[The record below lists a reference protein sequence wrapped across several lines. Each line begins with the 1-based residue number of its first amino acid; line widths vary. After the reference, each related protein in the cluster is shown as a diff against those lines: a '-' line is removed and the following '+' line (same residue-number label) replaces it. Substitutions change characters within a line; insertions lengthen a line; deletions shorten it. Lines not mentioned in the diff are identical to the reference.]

1 MLPPKPLSHS
11 PFLSWIRRHLKRPVA
26 GVVTATLVLWN
37 TQVQGATGFWNV
49 DAAGNWTAAANW
61 AGGVVPN
68 AEGDI
73 ANFNLNLTAN
83 RTVTLDAP
91 ITLGG
96 LIVGD
101 TLGGNS
107 YIFAGANP
115 ATLDAAAGNAFIEKY
130 NTTTDVWQAPLIL
143 NDALNANIFAGTFDV
158 NGPSNAVVQISSSQN
173 IIKNGT
179 GTLRLNLDAS
189 SFTGNFVVNYG
200 TLNIGGANAAS
211 SASLGNGTGGIILNG
226 AGVAGHT
233 IFSLNNNGAGNNGTI
248 TYAGNN
254 DVVVQGAATINVGGS
269 YLVTASTGNTVVLDN
284 LTMNG
289 GILGMTG
296 ANGYAL
302 RFNGTTTLVG
312 QTNVFSP
319 TGTLTLAGDIL
330 DGASSRALIKE
341 GSGRLVIA
349 SATNAYDGV
358 TAVKEGFLLI
368 ATGAVLG
375 TGKVYV
381 NGGVLS
387 LGNAA
392 QTTTATIPGGLEL
405 VSQIGTTTRSVM
417 PVIGNTG
424 YVIDNSSPLA
434 VNVPIYGMVLGIDG
448 SFSSNIDIS
457 QIGGGDSARVSV
469 ANVGGDR
476 TYGGILTP
484 ASDGVIRLNSAG
496 STFVING
503 VNSLGGGNVADLVVG
518 LPYANPLN
526 FVGVAISQG
535 SGGTVSIRNNN
546 ANMTGTVTVNR
557 GVTLNINGATVSSPL
572 GTGVVTVLG
581 TTVSTDN
588 ATAAQF
594 ANTDFRLYGGSTL
607 LLDNRGVTV
616 AGTNR
621 RLLPDTDIRSVSSSL
636 QFAVDGGAASGVQAQ
651 TIDSYT
657 YQGGNFISIG
667 RDGTTAGTRA
677 ELTIANG
684 LVRDGRGTIIL
695 NQLDAQAATLGTA
708 SSTSRILI
716 TPAPTVT
723 NGMIGADIAL
733 LGTPNMQDRSLPMFV
748 TYGANGIEAAAFT
761 HTSFTSTNTAS
772 IVSLDGA
779 AVTAGTPSVQA
790 LRVRST
796 SAGHAL
802 TSGTITIGAAAAAG
816 QGAGLYFAH
825 TSNDAVTHTSNFAFG
840 GQEGLVYVATTG
852 GTSGIVVL
860 SGVLSGTNGI
870 TRFGDGLLR
879 ITGTNTFTGGLNI
892 NSGETRLNAAAAA
905 GALAG
910 PANNI
915 NLWGGAL
922 YLEAG
927 SQRYNNNIVF
937 HNDARLGNVNVGSTG
952 FNDLIVQPRVGSNA
966 PIVLDIRNQAGSNT
980 TVAYGGLTLD
990 GPAQA
995 YISHPLQINGAI
1007 TGAWGLER
1015 FGNERLFLAGDS
1027 SSYTAGMTIHT
1038 GFVYSLNASSMA
1050 KPFGSG
1056 TIKINPGGSIRLAAP
1071 TNIDNGQVVMD
1082 SDSGGISLVGMSY
1095 VGDPAALPVA
1105 PNSTASWKGTLG
1117 LSALAFSTDID
1128 QSTLW
1133 GGGAYLGAPL
1143 GDTGVYTGTL
1153 TSDSGTFR
1161 LGTGQGTLRVARP
1174 LTGAGNSV
1182 VIGLSMTGDVGRA
1195 NQTVNNGG
1203 GAVQFD
1209 VPMTYGGDTTVNS
1222 GATLRLSAANAT
1234 LGLGAITLNGGA
1246 LQADSVVGQLRGI
1259 APMTIGNTINLT
1271 ADSTIQM
1278 QNNAS
1283 DFRITGT
1290 VNLGNGST
1298 GVVRQIFVGV
1308 DQPGTAANNAGTLYL
1323 DGGISNGEGGSGNH
1337 FIKAGAGTLMLTGPQ
1352 TYTGSTTVTGGLLG
1366 INGDADL
1373 ASSSQIILAG
1383 GGLAV
1388 FENSF
1393 TTSRDISFNGGNGWL
1408 DVMAGLTL
1416 TQDASSSFNGANYIM
1431 KRGLGTVILNG
1442 TNAQLGVFLADGVLQ
1457 INSQAALGDPAR
1469 SAAADIQFGG
1479 DQTLGGAN
1487 NGTRYTGGTL
1497 RINDTM
1503 STLRGLTFNNNGN
1516 TTYSGGVDVTGSN
1529 VFTALGVL
1537 VQASENDFAFKTGSG
1552 TLVVNSNTSTSN
1564 FNITNASTNVT
1575 TGSTAGLAAGMRV
1588 TGAGIPAGATIASVT
1603 GLTTFTLSVNATAT
1617 TTGVPLSFIN
1627 DNTMRQV
1634 AVTNGT
1640 LQFANSAPWT
1650 NSTATAADVT
1660 NIEMLGGTIRAV
1672 NTGATIALTNQAST
1686 TNYIYGGGARLRME
1700 SGAGFSVEFAG
1711 DNLNRVNQGTLVLE
1725 TAGGTSLGGAGATN
1739 TGRLLATNFN
1749 GVARASMLGNGI
1761 FSPHLLAADADG
1773 VASFTTNDAVTG
1785 IVPYSGA
1792 TVPAISGL
1800 TPTAIADI
1808 STLQTL
1814 TGVNSVYALRTTADI
1829 SGGSLVIP
1837 SVSSRLGGGILFNG
1851 SNTISSSLT
1860 FNPSSNTAPVSL
1872 TGGATT
1878 ANSLTVT
1885 VASTTGLVVGM
1896 GIVGPNIPAGAYI
1909 TAIVSATQFTL
1920 NVPATAALTGQT
1932 FSAYEGSLNS
1942 GEALL
1947 YVKGGED
1954 ATISGSVMAGSVTK
1968 FGSGTLTMNGGATV
1982 SGDVSVQNGTL
1993 KLGGTGITSRMNSEI
2008 NINAGATLD
2017 LNGTSVAVE
2026 TIGSNNRQVGGINV
2040 GGSITNSNLGTT
2052 ATLAMQSPISSTYTG
2067 TVNGNLKLMKAG
2079 AGVLT
2084 IDGYRASTPD
2094 SGNNTYTGGTD
2105 IYGVGT
2111 TGGITLDNSVF
2122 GLGGANGSIPG
2133 DVNLYSGTLSLL
2145 YSNTTTA
2152 INNTHGQN
2160 FSNQVVKFGAEST
2173 LGLTVNV
2180 RGPGLINV
2188 NQGSVS
2194 VTGQGNVMQ
2203 IGALNMSNA
2212 TLSLS
2217 GGSLYRLRVAGM
2229 TTIQGSQAAFQTN
2242 SDGPSGMLELAG
2254 QITGSGTLTKLGD
2267 GTMRAI
2273 VISNP
2278 TNNYTGGTN
2287 IVGGDVQVTTTT
2299 GTPLGSGPVR
2309 VFSLG
2314 SLHLAGNGSVD
2325 GSKLQVL
2332 SGVNAMG
2339 AVVLDNNFNPTVLT
2353 PANFSSVYNTALQI
2367 GQPYWTQPLDMST
2380 IGDGRAF
2387 LSAGI
2392 ASDPV
2397 RYVAASLGA
2406 GAADAW
2412 NPGVG
2417 VYRVAGGATNFSF
2430 DGVKNVFTG
2439 NSYLQVG
2446 PQRNMVLGAV
2456 QNSGN
2461 AVFIRNSNN
2470 YTGGTQVAEAT
2481 VLISEVGGSPI
2492 GETPLGTG
2500 AVEVYGEYRIQGNL
2514 GSAWKADA
2522 GAATNEIILRPGG
2535 LIRIT
2540 DATNLI
2546 AGDQGRWGDAV
2557 PLDLNGG
2564 QFRYEGAGN
2573 YRSVEAIGDVTV
2585 RKGGTLLMFR
2595 NSAASSVQLTVA
2607 SLTRADRGT
2616 LTLNYNNGFLGI
2628 NVTTPESYERL
2639 VVTGGVPGGVGGSTN
2654 NGTGVTNS
2662 GMVAPWMVDRVTSSF
2677 LGYDATG
2684 AGTGFQPLLGAAP
2697 GAGQIAYSKIV
2708 TGALSVGQLVA
2719 EDIADLTTGAK
2730 TLVDNPSVYAM
2741 RINQNLLPTAA
2752 NNTVTL
2758 SSGGLIMTGGVINP
2772 TGAITAGTVSGM
2784 TLNFGTAGT
2793 GEAFIYVGAAT
2804 STIQAQIVAAQGLTK
2819 FGPNQLNIHSINPGI
2834 GADVVVNEGTL
2845 FARVPVAGGGSGEAV
2860 GTVFNGQNII
2870 LNAGGLALGSN
2881 LANAART
2888 ASELASNVTVSG
2900 SLGSNIFVRGDSS
2913 LSSNGQSQYV
2923 RINDLTIA
2931 NDDNAPVM
2939 NGNGVISLAL
2949 QSAIWVSGTTT
2960 LSPQARLNVSQSGIH
2975 QATLAGLVQG
2985 NGGVLEKYGNGGLTL
3000 LNANNTYTG
3009 GTIIHGTTAATAV
3022 STVASGVRGPGT
3034 PFGSGGITV
3043 NPGGMLRIADNFNIA
3058 SNAVTLKSDGLGLAG
3073 LGIAHNGVLPTI
3085 ITSGT
3090 PTAGQVKVE
3099 STGPFAGVIGLDY
3112 GFYGQGLDMAAIP
3125 GGDWWLGN
3133 SQQAEAYYFNPTLG
3147 AAAGGKYLLGGGGSN
3162 SGVNFGSV
3170 LVNAARTTVFE
3181 NIFTGGTA
3189 GQVRVEVGAQTGDFA
3204 WNSPSF
3210 VNGNSGFIVMG
3221 TRNSGLVGDVR
3232 VNTNTTLSIG
3242 NSFALGNGR
3251 LILNG
3256 GNIRSDFGN
3265 NNFAGGAVTLNNQ
3278 VLLQGDYNAVSGG
3291 DLVLRGGVALSDV
3304 LTAGATRNF
3313 NINVGSLAIR
3323 GVVSGAAGSNL
3334 IKLGA
3339 TNLIL
3344 SGVNTYQ
3351 GYTQVTAGALY
3362 YVGDVLPNQ
3371 AGPLGISDSPIV
3383 MAGGAL
3389 RAGGRLTLGRDVIVN
3404 ASATLD
3410 TSVHDQVVVSGGI
3423 SIANTF
3429 TLTVGSAGIDN
3440 ALFRGG
3446 ALRFTGPISGAGA
3459 LTIGTTTAAPAIG
3472 GTVHMAGNTNGYGI
3486 NTYAGG
3492 TTIQTARVQLS
3503 GATYYTGP
3511 ATNPLI
3517 ISGPLGTGAITL
3529 GAGEGNRGAIFE
3541 AVGGPVTIVNP
3552 FAAISSAANTSLS
3565 FGGHEALTFTRD
3577 LNLNSDATLRNR
3589 TFTVQ
3594 NVFEPVT
3601 FSGNLSAS
3609 GAGGVSL
3616 IKNGPGK
3623 LILTGNNT
3631 FATSATTGIQI
3642 VSGILQVNADAA
3654 LGANTSVRL
3663 SGGYLAASDTFS
3675 TARTLILT
3683 AASGVDVA
3691 SGRTL
3696 TLTAATTGAFGLTKV
3711 GPGTLALNNGLNTVT
3726 TLTIGGVQQLYSGV
3740 GFSGI
3745 TGGVVS
3751 TTATAGTPFATST
3764 VTINGGAL
3772 ALVGGG
3778 TAQAL
3783 SVPTL
3788 NYGSNAAIALFQ
3800 GAATSQLTIA
3810 TAFNRAGAFNGVN
3823 YGTLTVVPSAL
3834 ANLGSTEKILV
3845 TAGAPSNTATGDG
3858 NILSVPSI
3866 FVRLQ
3871 AANSDANFTRFN
3883 ATNGIMVH
3891 DVSTVATLGASASAN
3906 VADISS
3912 ADVAGTGDID
3922 VQAVRTTANITP
3934 ADGTTRVRIARGG
3947 LIINGNSGATIS
3959 APLLFGTGTGA
3970 NLTEAIVYAREGQ
3983 AGVSALTGGI
3993 TARDFTKAGPG
4004 LLEIGGTSNL
4014 LHSNAVR
4021 LPVVSVQDG
4030 TLRFASTGAFFQNQL
4045 RGTAGADL
4053 FGGFVLNVNEA
4064 GVFDLN
4070 QLNVPVAG
4078 LTGNGTVRSS
4088 QIGAAT
4094 LTVKNGFAVDTT
4106 FGGQLTDGAGTVSL
4120 VKTQNGILT
4129 LNGHSSHTGGTDV
4142 QAGRVTNATGSTSV
4156 LGRMEAQTVTALGNG
4171 PITIS
4176 GGWLRLN
4183 GVNLLGSSPAFTEIT
4198 NSIDYLLWGLN
4209 GGYNITVANT
4219 AYTNGIELPA
4229 NTTSM
4234 LTAITLNAG
4243 INNLTIDA
4251 PMLTM
4256 TEGLVQVLGTT
4267 TFSQANTVLRLA
4279 GGRLF
4284 LAGKIDAAGNT
4295 ITKTGA
4301 NDIVLTNSALGAGQ
4315 NQVGLWKIYGGI
4327 VEART
4332 SNGSSNPLGVNPTV
4346 ELNTGSTAN
4355 GLRLFTD
4362 GDGTNLGERVMTY
4375 ADTNVRFGS
4384 LLGVS
4389 SDEFVSSGTSRL
4401 SVDRAF
4407 VANNSWK
4414 TVQINS
4420 LEVGGVLGGPLVYAV
4435 LANGDSLWVNGT
4447 TTFTRDLNLQ
4457 VDGGQGMVL
4466 NGLISGNGTVN
4477 RRANGGSLYFNA
4489 DNTNGYSGGTF
4500 FVGGGRNYFGS
4511 VEGGQV
4517 TLSNTAKLGQGH
4529 VFLGPISFLQINDA
4543 GNLQADQN
4551 IYVGGNLSWFANL
4564 SLAADLTLDQVRL
4577 RALGLGGVQ
4586 NSPTDYFLSATNPS
4600 IGVLALGT
4608 VYNHALN
4615 MRTIGDGMWYLG
4627 SSTNGI
4633 GANGVYNAAT
4643 LAPGLGNT
4651 YRLGAGATANIGTL
4665 FIGTNGNF
4673 NVLTDVNA
4681 ATPSSLVVGSPMTVQ
4696 SMAPGTWGSGGVVLM
4711 GSQNYTGSTLVNT
4724 GSWLDFRGT
4733 MTTSDFK
4740 VYGTL
4745 NVAGEAG
4752 TFIHPATNANIPVTL
4767 RPGSL
4772 LRFDNASAGV
4782 LPSSATEGRWKD
4794 SSPLSM
4800 TNSVLRLQGNPA
4812 VEVTETVGAIT
4823 AGAGGNRVEIVR
4835 GAAGRS
4841 TELRTPSITRA
4852 GSGTVQLI
4860 HTGGTLGSD
4869 ERLILTGA
4877 APAIA
4882 NGMVAPWMLSAAD
4895 QQFLTY
4901 NASNGFLLAG
4911 FDHVF
4916 GTATT
4921 LTTTVNAATSRA
4933 QFTATPTLNGA
4944 DYSIYAL
4951 RLEADVNLTTASA
4964 ATNSTNRLIIG
4975 SGGLLVN
4982 SAATRNIQAGIW
4994 AGTGGNDE
5002 LIILNGGTLNVGL
5015 LASNT
5020 TSGRIRASSI
5030 TKTGAGTLQ
5039 ILSEQSDFSGDI
5051 RIQQGALQLAYT
5063 GISTTNVVSSLAGN
5077 GTALATGG
5085 GNIVFQGNNTSLIL
5099 RIGNDSFTGFTFG
5112 FNNNI
5117 VLGDYL
5123 SVAIM
5128 NNDRNGGSITGKT
5141 MVFNNL
5147 TFGQNEGDVGQVLRI
5162 LGANGFRTQFNGTTT
5177 LNGRSSFAVENN
5189 YNTTAADLLLMGRVT
5204 GSGTLI
5210 KGPSDSRTRNLLMQN
5225 VNSLNDYT
5233 GGTILMGGTLQ
5244 VLARAANV
5252 GANTSTNITAG
5263 GLGSNN
5269 TITLMEGT
5277 LDLRVDGN
5285 NYDAAVADG
5294 DIEFIRYTS
5303 GSGNGQNIVVNGSAA
5318 INADRNAYTGT
5329 YTRTGTTVVADL
5341 PGGHGFSATQSIIV
5355 LTGPTAS
5362 TTATLAITAVSGNTI
5377 TYTDSAS
5384 GTASGY
5390 FTMTSNVSANK
5401 MITFN
5406 NLTIG
5411 SHTLTSSGGNGYGQ
5425 AFAGTTTLLG
5435 SPIFNLGND
5444 FVLGGGFG
5452 AGGAANSIL
5461 TDGGQVILN
5470 KIGTGTLW
5478 IHSTNTTLDSPIY
5491 INSGSLDFGNRSV
5504 ANSSASLGTGPIH
5517 INPGAVLRLRNI
5529 NNINTALGQ
5538 KVSLTGA
5545 PYAASLMRIMQA
5557 SPTMASIAAIL
5568 QARTTTSNEV
5578 VILGFENT
5586 INAED
5591 WDQSAL
5597 GDGRVYFGAVTQD
5610 RTITG
5615 SGTNGALIPGLASL
5629 SNNVVGGGSNNRA
5642 YRLGGGDTTT
5652 RAILMNLNGT
5662 GNLNDVG
5669 GPTDLLVG
5677 SLAFFG
5683 PSGNFGAGQVHMS
5696 DQNTYTGQ
5704 TVVSRGSTLRTGV
5717 TSTTTLA
5724 GPFGAPGDSPIHVYG
5739 TLQAEGNGG
5748 FRSSTG
5754 VGNAY
5759 TNIQLH
5765 PGSSLIFLDNNA
5777 ANPGNGNRW
5786 DDSTAI
5792 YLDGARLMLD
5802 AANSADLAGETVGDI
5817 FFDRGA
5823 RITTVNQGNSE
5834 ILLTANSITRASP
5847 SAGAGTGRGT
5857 LVFLPSNSANLGLP
5871 SITNNAE
5878 QVKFTTA
5885 PTVSAVSAVA
5895 SMLPGYFIDGTA
5907 GRFVTYGTN
5916 GVTPVGDGSMVAFT
5930 AGMTAGTA
5938 VVNMVANVTLPD
5950 FNPVIFGLRMGA
5962 ASLTLNSPTGA
5973 NNDATITFGGSGSDV
5988 GAVINT
5994 TATGVINPNLKFG
6007 VNGTNEALFYLGGAL
6022 TLNGNITAGS
6032 ITKFG
6037 SGQLN
6042 ISSDQSDAARGIG
6055 QGYSGGW
6062 FINEGAVNLT
6072 TFGSAGNADASNIIV
6087 LGGNQISTPTL
6098 FLRANPADSLLN
6110 YTYSSGRIIAVDNG
6124 IIDWDAGADDR
6135 VHTIADL
6142 EIQQSGGINQGPT
6155 NGSNDAMLRIIL
6167 ARNRSILS
6175 AGSLTLTSNAILNVD
6190 PNVGTANFQAY
6201 NNNGAY
6207 LTTGISTGISV
6218 SQLTG
6223 AARLTKWGDGYLYIR
6238 GASPGFSG
6246 TVVIDQGAIHVT
6258 NNNSLGGGDIIVNR
6272 YGVLDIGV
6280 ANFEQTNSSLTYN
6293 EGSIERWSVNGA
6305 RSGTLDLGKATLQ
6318 IGANQP
6324 TTNVVVTLNGG
6335 GVEAWLRSDDTISAQ
6350 STGGVLRVLNPN
6362 ITFTLASDSFV
6373 GARYYLGANGLDM
6386 GKQTHDNRPLTE
6398 YLASGAILEIKGTI
6412 SGPGK
6417 LTKAGYD
6424 TVILSGGNTYEGGTD
6439 VEGGKLMLG
6448 RDDALPTTTRLTTM
6462 ANAVLDLNGQNQTVG
6477 VLTNPGTP
6485 STTANATS
6493 GYITNSSTSNKT
6505 LTVGNMVTSNFAY
6518 SGVIQ
6523 HNVSLTKTGTATFT
6537 LNNVNTYL
6545 GKTTVDGGSLVL
6557 GTNGTMDDSSWIEVT
6572 SGARMDFFMKVGGYT
6587 FDGVVSGGGVDP
6599 AGTTFASAA
6608 NAGRIGGTLIVGDN
6622 TGLVSGIGTL
6632 RPGGSS
6638 SPTDIATAGDQI
6650 GHLYVSGDL
6659 VLGGGLTGAS
6669 PVAPVT
6675 RLTLQLNGATA
6686 TLVGLGLSS
6695 GDSDVQAFIAG
6706 LPSGTPLQQDT
6717 LNGLAGNLGNHDYVN
6732 VTGALQLS
6740 GNGRIAVTN
6749 YGGYSPAYG
6758 DLFNLMDWFRLF
6770 EGDFNVAADLSLPAL
6785 PAGQVWDTSL
6795 FFSHGVIVVVP
6806 EPSRALFLLL
6816 GLCVLFIRRRR

>member
-1 MLPPKPLSHS
+1 M
-11 PFLSWIRRHLKRPVA
+11 
-26 GVVTATLVLWN
+26 TATLVLWS
-37 TQVQGATGFWNV
+37 TQAQGVTGFWNV
-49 DAAGNWTAAANW
+49 DTAGNWTAPANW
-61 AGGVVPN
+61 LGGTVPN
-68 AEGDI
+68 AVGDI
-73 ANFNLNLTAN
+73 ANFNFNLTAN

-101 TLGGNS
+101 TLGAS
-107 YIFAGANP
+107 AFTFAGTATNTL
-115 ATLDAAAGNAFIEKY
+115 TLDAASGNAFIEKY
-130 NTTTDVWQAPLIL
+130 NTSTDVWQAPLVL

-158 NGPSNAVVQISSSQN
+158 NGPSNAVVAISGSSN

-179 GTLRLNLDAS
+179 GTLRLNLDAAN
-189 SFTGNFVVNYG
+189 FNGNYVVNYG
-200 TLNIGGANAAS
+200 TLNIGGTNAAS
-211 SASLGNGTGGIILNG
+211 AASLGNGTGGIILNG
-226 AGVAGHT
+226 AGVASHT
-233 IFSLNNNGAGNNGTI
+233 TFSLNNNGAGSNGTI
-248 TYAGNN
+248 TYTGNN
-254 DVVVQGAATINVGGS
+254 DVVLQGAATINVGGS
-269 YLVTASTGNTVVLDN
+269 YLITASTGNTIVLDN

-296 ANGYAL
+296 ANSYAL

-319 TGTLTLAGDIL
+319 TGTLTLGGEIT
-330 DGASSRALIKE
+330 DGAESRALIKE
-341 GSGRLVIA
+341 GSGRMVIA
-349 SATNAYDGV
+349 SSTNTYDGV
-358 TAVKEGFLLI
+358 TAVKDGFLQI
-368 ATGAVLG
+368 ASGAVLG
-375 TGKVYV
+375 TGKTYV

-387 LGNAA
+387 LVNAA
-392 QTTTATIPGGLEL
+392 QTTAATMPGGLEL
-405 VSQIGTTTRSVM
+405 VSQIGTTRAIM
-417 PVIGNTG
+417 PVVGNTG
-424 YVIDNSSPLA
+424 FVIDNANPLA

-448 SFSSNIDIS
+448 NFSNNIDIS
-457 QIGGGDSARVSV
+457 QVGGADNTRVSV
-469 ANVGGDR
+469 ANVAGDR

-484 ASDGVIRLNSAG
+484 ASDGVIRLNSPG
-496 STFVING
+496 STFIING
-503 VNSLGGGNVADLVVG
+503 VNSLGGGNAADLVVG
-518 LPYANPLN
+518 LAYANPLN
-526 FVGVAISQG
+526 FVGVNITQG
-535 SGGTVSIRNNN
+535 NTGTVSIRNNN
-546 ANMTGTVTVNR
+546 ASMNGTVTVNR
-557 GVTLNINGATVSSPL
+557 GVTLNINGATVTSPL
-572 GTGVVTVLG
+572 GTGVVTALG
-581 TTVSTDN
+581 GTINTDN

-607 LLDNRGVTV
+607 LLDNRGVTG
-616 AGTNR
+616 ATTNR
-621 RLLPDTDIRSVSSSL
+621 RLLPDTDIRSVSSTL
-636 QFAVDGGAASGVQAQ
+636 QFAADGGAAGIHAQ

-657 YQGGNFISIG
+657 YQGGNFITIG
-667 RDGTTAGTRA
+667 RDGTTAGSRA
-677 ELTIANG
+677 DLTITNG
-684 LVRDGRGTIIL
+684 LTRDGKGTIIL
-695 NQLDAQAATLGTA
+695 NQIDAQAATLGTA
-708 SSTSRILI
+708 SATSRILL
-716 TPAPTVT
+716 TSAPTVT

-748 TYGANGIEAAAFT
+748 TYDATNGIQAATFT
-761 HTSFTSTNTAS
+761 HTSFASTSTSS
-772 IVSLDGA
+772 IVNLDGA
-779 AVTAGTPSVQA
+779 AVAAGTQSVQA
-790 LRVRST
+790 LRMRST
-796 SAGHAL
+796 SSGHAL
-802 TSGTITIGAAAAAG
+802 TGGTITIGAAAATG

-825 TSNDAVTHTSNFAFG
+825 TSNDTVTHTSNFAFG
-840 GQEGLVYVATTG
+840 SQEGLIYAATTG
-852 GTSGIVVL
+852 GTSGIVAL

-870 TRFGDGLLR
+870 TRFGDGILR

-905 GALAG
+905 GALTG
-910 PANNI
+910 TANNV

-922 YLEAG
+922 YFEAG
-927 SQRYNNNIVF
+927 NQRYNNNVVF
-937 HNDARLGNVNVGSTG
+937 YNDARLGNVNVGGAG
-952 FNDLIVQPRVGSNA
+952 FDDLIVEPRTGSTA
-966 PIVLDIRNQAGSNT
+966 PIVLDIRNQAGGNT
-980 TVAYGGLTLD
+980 TTAYGGFTLN

-995 YISHPLQINGAI
+995 YLSHPLQINGAI
-1007 TGAWGLER
+1007 TGAGILEK

-1038 GFVYSLNASSMA
+1038 GFVYSLNASSTA

-1056 TIKINPGGSIRLAAP
+1056 TIKINPGGTIRLAAP
-1071 TNIDNGQVVMD
+1071 SNIDNGQVVMN
-1082 SDSGGISLVGMSY
+1082 SDLGGISVLAMSY
-1095 VGDPAALPVA
+1095 VGDPAAILVS

-1117 LSALAFSTDID
+1117 LSALAFSADID
-1128 QSTLW
+1128 QSSLW
-1133 GGGAYLGAPL
+1133 GGGSYLGSPL

-1153 TSDSGTFR
+1153 TSDAGTFR

-1174 LTGAGNSV
+1174 LTGASNSV
-1182 VIGLSMTGDVGRA
+1182 VVGLSMTGDVGRA
-1195 NQTVNNGG
+1195 NQSVNNSG

-1209 VPMTYGGDTTVNS
+1209 VPMTYGGDTVVHSNV
-1222 GATLRLSAANAT
+1222 TLRLSAANAT
-1234 LGLGAITLNGGA
+1234 LALGAITLNGGA

-1259 APMTIGNTINLT
+1259 APMTIGNAINLT

-1283 DFRITGT
+1283 DFRITGV
-1290 VNLGNGST
+1290 VNLGSGST
-1298 GVVRQIFVGV
+1298 GIVRQLNIGV
-1308 DQPGTAANNAGTLYL
+1308 DQPGAAANNAGTLYL
-1323 DGGISNGEGGSGNH
+1323 DGGISDGVGGSGNH
-1337 FIKAGAGTLMLTGPQ
+1337 FIKAGAGTIMLTGPQ
-1352 TYTGSTTVTGGLLG
+1352 TYTGTTNVTGGLLG
-1366 INGDADL
+1366 IDGDADL

-1383 GGLAV
+1383 GGLAI
-1388 FENSF
+1388 FEKSF
-1393 TTSRDISFNGGNGWL
+1393 TTFRDISFNGGNGWL

-1416 TQDASSSFNGANYIM
+1416 TQDASSTFDGANFIM

-1442 TNAQLGVFLADGVLQ
+1442 NNAQLGVFLADGILQ
-1457 INSQAALGDPAR
+1457 INNQSALGDPAR
-1469 SAAADIQFGG
+1469 TGGTDIQFGG
-1479 DQTLGGAN
+1479 DQAIGGAN

-1497 RINDTM
+1497 RINGNMT
-1503 STLRGLTFNNNGN
+1503 TARGITFNNNGN
-1516 TTYSGGVDVTGSN
+1516 TGYSGGIDVTAGN
-1529 VFTALGVL
+1529 TFTVNGVIT
-1537 VQASENDFAFKTGSG
+1537 QGTENDFAFKTGAG
-1552 TLVVNSNTSTSN
+1552 TLISTG
-1564 FNITNASTNVT
+1564 TNA
-1575 TGSTAGLAAGMRV
+1575 G
-1588 TGAGIPAGATIASVT
+1588 
-1603 GLTTFTLSVNATAT
+1603 
-1617 TTGVPLSFIN
+1617 
-1627 DNTMRQV
+1627 RQY
-1634 AVTNGT
+1634 AFTNGT
-1640 LQFANSAPWT
+1640 FQFSNSAPWQ
-1650 NSTATAADVT
+1650 NSTTTATDVT
-1660 NIEMLGGTIRAV
+1660 NIELLGGTIRAV
-1672 NTGATIALTNQAST
+1672 NTGANIALTNQAST

-1700 SGAGFSVEFAG
+1700 SGTGFSVEFAG
-1711 DNLNRVNQGTLVLE
+1711 DNLNRVNQGTLVIE
-1725 TAGGTSLGGAGATN
+1725 TAGATTLGGVGATN
-1739 TGRLLATNFN
+1739 TGRLLTTNFN
-1749 GVARASMLGNGI
+1749 GVPRASMLGNGI
-1761 FSPHLLAADADG
+1761 FSPHLLAADANG
-1773 VASFTTNDAVTG
+1773 VANFTTNDAATG
-1785 IVPYSGA
+1785 IVPYAGA
-1792 TVPAISGL
+1792 TVSTISGL
-1800 TPTAIADI
+1800 APTAIANI

-1837 SVSSRLGGGILFNG
+1837 SVSSRLGGGVLFNG
-1851 SNTISSSLT
+1851 SNTISSNLT
-1860 FNPSSNTAPVSL
+1860 FDPSNTTAPASL

-1878 ANSLTVT
+1878 ANSVTVT

-1909 TAIVSATQFTL
+1909 TAILSATQFTL
-1920 NVPATAALTGQT
+1920 NVPATAAASSQT
-1932 FSAYEGSLNS
+1932 FAAYEGSLNS

-1968 FGSGTLTMNGGATV
+1968 FGSGTLTMSGGTTV

-1993 KLGGTGITSRMNSEI
+1993 KLGGAGITSRMNSEI

-2017 LNGTSVAVE
+2017 LNGTSIAVE

-2040 GGSITNSNLGTT
+2040 GGSITNSNVGTT
-2052 ATLAMQSPISSTYTG
+2052 ATLAMESPISSTYTG
-2067 TVNGNLKLMKAG
+2067 TINGNLKLLKAG

-2133 DVNLYSGTLSLL
+2133 DVNLYSGTLGLL

-2152 INNTHGQN
+2152 INGTHGQH

-2180 RGPGLINV
+2180 RGPALINV

-2194 VTGQGNVMQ
+2194 VTGQGNIMQ

-2217 GGSLYRLRVAGM
+2217 GGNLYRLRVAGT

-2254 QITGSGTLTKLGD
+2254 QITGAGTLTKLGD

-2278 TNNYTGGTN
+2278 TNNYAGGTN

-2309 VFSLG
+2309 VFSAG

-2332 SGVNAMG
+2332 SGVSAMG

-2353 PANFSSVYNTALQI
+2353 PANFSSVYNTTLQI
-2367 GQPYWTQPLDMST
+2367 GQPYWTQPLDMAA

-2387 LSAGI
+2387 LTSGI
-2392 ASDPV
+2392 GSDPV

-2406 GAADAW
+2406 GVPDAW

-2417 VYRVAGGATNFSF
+2417 VYRIAGGATNFSF
-2430 DGVKNVFTG
+2430 DGVNNVFTG
-2439 NSYLQVG
+2439 NAFLQVG
-2446 PQRNMVLGAV
+2446 PQRNMVLGTT
-2456 QNSGN
+2456 QNTGN
-2461 AVFIRNSNN
+2461 AVLIRNSNN
-2470 YTGGTQVAEAT
+2470 YTGGTQIAEGT
-2481 VLISEVGGSPI
+2481 VLLSEVGGSPV

-2500 AVEVYGEYRIQGNL
+2500 DVEVYGEYRIQGNL
-2514 GSAWKADA
+2514 GSAWKADTA
-2522 GAATNEIILRPGG
+2522 QATNNIIMRPGS
-2535 LIRIT
+2535 LVRIF
-2540 DATNLI
+2540 DAMNLI

-2557 PLDLNGG
+2557 PVDLNGG
-2564 QFRYEGAGN
+2564 QFSYNGAGN
-2573 YRSVEAIGDVTV
+2573 YQSVETIGDVTA
-2585 RKGGTLLMFR
+2585 RKGGILGVFR
-2595 NSAASSVQLTVA
+2595 NTTASSSQLNIA

-2616 LTLNYNNGFLGI
+2616 LTINYNSGFLGI
-2628 NVTTPESYERL
+2628 NVTTPDSYERL
-2639 VVTGGVPGGVGGSTN
+2639 VISSGIVPGGLGGTTA
-2654 NGTGVTNS
+2654 NGSGVTNP
-2662 GMVAPWMVDRVTSSF
+2662 GMVAPWMIDRVTNSF

-2684 AGTGFQPLLGAAP
+2684 ANTGFQPLLGAAP
-2697 GAGQIAYSKIV
+2697 GAGQLAYSDIV
-2708 TGALSVGQLVA
+2708 TGSLTAGLLSGS
-2719 EDIADLTTGAK
+2719 DIADLTTAAK
-2730 TLVDNPSVYAM
+2730 TLADNPTLYAM
-2741 RINQNLLPTAA
+2741 RINQNLLPTAT

-2758 SSGGLIMTGGVINP
+2758 TSGGLIMTGNTINP
-2772 TGAITAGTVSGM
+2772 TSAITAGVVSNM
-2784 TLNFGTAGT
+2784 TLNFGAAGA

-2804 STIQAQIVAAQGLTK
+2804 SAIQAQIVAAQGLTK

-2834 GADVVVNEGTL
+2834 GGAVVVNEGTL
-2845 FARVPVAGGGSGEAV
+2845 FARVPVAGGGSGGAV
-2860 GTVFNGQNII
+2860 GTVFNGQDII
-2870 LNAGGLALGSN
+2870 LNAGALALGSN
-2881 LANAART
+2881 LANAAGT
-2888 ASELASNVTVSG
+2888 ASEIASNVTVSG
-2900 SLGSNIFVRGDSS
+2900 SLGSNVIVRGDSS

-2923 RINDLTIA
+2923 KINNLTIA
-2931 NDDNAPVM
+2931 NDANAPAM
-2939 NGNGVISLAL
+2939 NGNGVIALAL
-2949 QSAIWVSGTTT
+2949 QSAIWVNGTTT

-2975 QATLAGLVQG
+2975 QATLAGAVVG
-2985 NGGVLEKYGNGGLTL
+2985 VGGVLEKYGNGGLTL

-3009 GTIIHGTTAATAV
+3009 GTIIHGTTNATAV
-3022 STVASGVRGPGT
+3022 STVASGVRGAGT
-3034 PFGSGGITV
+3034 PFGTGSITV
-3043 NPGGMLRIADNFNIA
+3043 NPGGMLRVADNANIA

-3073 LGIAHNGVLPTI
+3073 IAIAHNGILPSI
-3085 ITSGT
+3085 ITTGT
-3090 PTAGQVKVE
+3090 PGAGQVKVE

-3112 GFYGQGLDMAAIP
+3112 GYYSQGLDMGAIP

-3133 SQQAEAYYFNPTLG
+3133 SQQAEAYYFSQTLG
-3147 AAAGGKYLLGGGGSN
+3147 TAASGKYLLGGGGSN

-3170 LVNAARTTVFE
+3170 LVNAGRTTVFE
-3181 NIFTGGTA
+3181 DIFSGGTA
-3189 GQVRVEVGAQTGDFA
+3189 GQVKVEVGAQTGDFA
-3204 WNSPSF
+3204 WNAPSF
-3210 VNGNSGFIVMG
+3210 VNGNSGFIVMA

-3242 NSFALGNGR
+3242 NSFALGSGR
-3251 LILNG
+3251 LIVNG
-3256 GNIRSDFGN
+3256 GNIRTDFGN
-3265 NNFAGGAVTLNNQ
+3265 NNFASGMVTLNNN
-3278 VLLQGDYNAVSGG
+3278 VALQGDYNQVSGG
-3291 DLVLRGGVALSDV
+3291 DLVLRGGVAMSDV

-3313 NINVGSLAIR
+3313 NINVGNLAIR
-3323 GVVSGAAGSNL
+3323 GILSGAPGSNL

-3339 TNLIL
+3339 TSLIL
-3344 SGVNTYQ
+3344 TGANTYQ
-3351 GYTQVTAGALY
+3351 GYTQVSAGTLY
-3362 YVGDVLPNQ
+3362 FAGDVLPNQ
-3371 AGPLGISDSPIV
+3371 AGPLGNSDSPIV
-3383 MAGGAL
+3383 MAGGTL
-3389 RAGGRLTLGRDVIVN
+3389 RAAGRLELGRDVIVN

-3410 TSVHDQVVVSGGI
+3410 TAVHDQVVVSGGV

-3429 TLTVGSAGIDN
+3429 TLTVGSAGVDN
-3440 ALFRGG
+3440 ALYRGG
-3446 ALRFTGPISGAGA
+3446 LLRFTGAISGAGA
-3459 LTIGTTTAAPAIG
+3459 LTIGTTAAAPAIG
-3472 GTVHMAGNTNGYGI
+3472 GTVHLAGNTNGYGI

-3503 GATYYTGP
+3503 GNTYYTGP

-3517 ISGPLGTGAITL
+3517 ISGPLGTGAITIA
-3529 GAGEGNRGAIFE
+3529 AGEGNRGALFE

-3577 LNLNSDATLRNR
+3577 LNVNSDASLRNR

-3594 NVFEPVT
+3594 NVYQPVT

-3609 GAGGVSL
+3609 GAAGVSL

-3631 FATSATTGIQI
+3631 FATSSTTGIQI

-3654 LGANTSVRL
+3654 LGANSSVRL
-3663 SGGYLAASDTFS
+3663 SGGYLAASETFS
-3675 TARTLILT
+3675 TARQLILS

-3691 SGRTL
+3691 SGKTL
-3696 TLTAATTGAFGLTKV
+3696 TLTAATTGAFGLTKA
-3711 GPGTLALNNGLNTVT
+3711 GPGTLALNSGTNALT

-3751 TTATAGTPFATST
+3751 TTATTGTPFGTTSVT
-3764 VTINGGAL
+3764 VNGGAL
-3772 ALVGGG
+3772 ALVGGA

-3788 NYGSNAAIALFQ
+3788 NYGANAAIALFQ
-3800 GAATSQLTIA
+3800 GATSSQLTVA
-3810 TAFNRAGAFNGVN
+3810 TAFNRTGAFNSVN

-3834 ANLGSTEKILV
+3834 ANLGTTEKVLV
-3845 TAGAPSNTATGDG
+3845 TTGAPANTTTGGGD
-3858 NILSVPSI
+3858 ILSVPSI
-3866 FVRLQ
+3866 FARLQ
-3871 AANSDANFTRFN
+3871 AANSDANFTRYN
-3883 ATNGIMVH
+3883 ATGGIMVH
-3891 DVSTVATLGASASAN
+3891 NVTTVGTLGASASAN
-3906 VADISS
+3906 VADISG
-3912 ADVAGTGDID
+3912 ADVAGAGNID
-3922 VQAVRTTANITP
+3922 VQAVRTTSNITP
-3934 ADGTTRVRIARGG
+3934 TDGSTVVRIARGG
-3947 LIINGNSGATIS
+3947 LIINGDSGATIS
-3959 APLLFGTGTGA
+3959 APLLFGTGAGA
-3970 NLTEAIVYAREGQ
+3970 SLTEAIVYAREGQ
-3983 AGVSALTGGI
+3983 SGVSALTGGV
-3993 TARDFTKAGPG
+3993 TARDFTKTGPG

-4030 TLRFASTGAFFQNQL
+4030 TLRFASTNAVFQNQL
-4045 RGTAGADL
+4045 RGTALTDFL
-4053 FGGFVLNVNEA
+4053 GGFVLNVNEA

-4070 QLNVPVAG
+4070 NLNVPVAG
-4078 LTGNGTVRSS
+4078 LTGNGTVSS
-4088 QIGAAT
+4088 SKPGTAT
-4094 LTVKNGFAVDTT
+4094 LTAKNGFGVDTA
-4106 FGGQLTDGAGTVSL
+4106 FSGQIADGAGTVSL

-4129 LNGHSSHTGGTDV
+4129 LNGHGSYTGGTDV

-4156 LGRMEAQTVTALGNG
+4156 LGRLEAQTVTALGNG

-4183 GVNLLGSSPAFTEIT
+4183 GVNLLGSSPAFSEIT
-4198 NSIDYLLWGLN
+4198 NTIDYLLWGLN
-4209 GGYNITVANT
+4209 GGYNITIANT
-4219 AYTNGIELPA
+4219 AYTNGIQLPA
-4229 NTTSM
+4229 NMTSV
-4234 LTAITLNAG
+4234 LTSATLNAG

-4251 PMLTM
+4251 PMLTF

-4301 NDIVLTNSALGAGQ
+4301 NDIVLTNSASGAGQ

-4327 VEART
+4327 LEARMT
-4332 SNGSSNPLGVNPTV
+4332 NGASNPLGVNPTV
-4346 ELNTGSTAN
+4346 ELNTGSSAN
-4355 GLRLFTD
+4355 GLRLLTD
-4362 GDGTNLGERVMTY
+4362 GDGTGLGERVMTY

-4384 LLGVS
+4384 MLGVS

-4401 SVDRAF
+4401 TVDRAF

-4414 TVQINS
+4414 TVQINN

-4435 LANGDSLWVNGT
+4435 LGNSDSLWVNGT

-4457 VDGGQGMVL
+4457 IDGGQGMVL

-4477 RRANGGSLYFNA
+4477 RRANGGSLYINA
-4489 DNTNGYSGGTF
+4489 DNTNGYDGGTF
-4500 FVGGGRNYFGS
+4500 LVGSGRNYFGS
-4511 VEGGQV
+4511 IEGGQV
-4517 TLSNTAKLGQGH
+4517 TLNNNAKLGKGH

-4543 GNLQADQN
+4543 GNLQNDQN
-4551 IYVGGNLSWFANL
+4551 IYVTGNLSWFANL

-4586 NSPTDYFLSATNPS
+4586 NTPTDYFLSATNPS
-4600 IGVLALGT
+4600 TGVLSLGT

-4615 MRTIGDGMWYLG
+4615 MRAIGDGMWYLG
-4627 SSTNGI
+4627 SSTNGV

-4643 LAPGLGNT
+4643 LTPGLGNT
-4651 YRLGAGATANIGTL
+4651 YRLGAGGNTL
-4665 FIGTNGNF
+4665 FIGTNGNA
-4673 NVLTDVNA
+4673 NVLTDVDA
-4681 ATPSSLVVGSPMTVQ
+4681 STPSSLTVGSPMTVQ
-4696 SMAPGTWGSGGVVLM
+4696 SMGVGTWGAGVLVLM
-4711 GSQNYTGSTLVNT
+4711 GNQDYTGSTLVNT
-4724 GSWLDFRGT
+4724 GSTLDFRGT
-4733 MTTSDFK
+4733 MTTADFK

-4745 NVAGEAG
+4745 NVAGETG
-4752 TFIHPATNANIPVTL
+4752 SFINPVTNANIPVTL

-4772 LRFDNASAGV
+4772 LRFDNTAAGV
-4782 LPSSATEGRWKD
+4782 PATSATEGRWKD
-4794 SSPLSM
+4794 NSPLSLA
-4800 TNSVLRLQGNPA
+4800 NSVLRLQGNAA
-4812 VEVTETVGAIT
+4812 VEVTETVGPIT
-4823 AGAGGNRVEIVR
+4823 ADAGGNRVEIVR
-4835 GAAGRS
+4835 GVAGRS

-4852 GSGTVQLI
+4852 NFGTVQLI
-4860 HTGGTLGSD
+4860 HNGSTLGSD
-4869 ERLILTGA
+4869 ERLILTGT
-4877 APAIA
+4877 APTIT
-4882 NGMVAPWMLSAAD
+4882 NGMVAPWIFSATD
-4895 QQFLTY
+4895 IQFATY
-4901 NASNGFLLAG
+4901 NSSNGFIDAG

-4916 GTATT
+4916 STAGT
-4921 LTTTVNAATSRA
+4921 LATSVNLPTVRA
-4933 QFTATPTLNGA
+4933 FFSAVPTLNGA
-4944 DYSIYAL
+4944 DYSVYGL
-4951 RLEADVNLTTASA
+4951 RIDADVNLTTASA
-4964 ATNSTNRLIIG
+4964 ATNTTNRLIIG

-4982 SAATRNIQAGIW
+4982 GARTVQAGIW
-4994 AGTGGNDE
+4994 AGAAGDQE
-5002 LIILNGGTLNVGL
+5002 LIIYNNNTLNVGI
-5015 LASNT
+5015 LANNT

-5030 TKTGAGTLQ
+5030 TKSGGGTLQ
-5039 ILSEQSDFSGDI
+5039 ILSEQPDFSGDI

-5063 GISTTNVVSSLAGN
+5063 GTSTTNVVSSLGGN
-5077 GTALATGG
+5077 GSTLGSGG

-5099 RIGNDSFTGFTFG
+5099 RIGNDSFTGATFA

-5123 SVAIM
+5123 SVATL
-5128 NNDRNGGSITGKT
+5128 NNDRNGGGITGKT

-5147 TFGQNEGDVGQVLRI
+5147 TFGQNEGDVGQVFRV
-5162 LGANGFRTQFNGTTT
+5162 LGTNGFRTQINGTTT
-5177 LNGRSSFAVENN
+5177 LVGRSSFAIDNN
-5189 YNTTAADLLLMGRVT
+5189 YNGTAADMLLMGKVT

-5210 KGPSDSRTRNLLMQN
+5210 KGPSDSRTRNLLIQN

-5233 GGTILMGGTLQ
+5233 GGTILLGGTLQ
-5244 VLARAANV
+5244 VQARATNV
-5252 GANTSTNITAG
+5252 VANTSTNITAG
-5263 GLGSNN
+5263 GLGSNS

-5285 NYDAAVADG
+5285 DFGAAVADG
-5294 DIEFIRYTS
+5294 DIEFIRYSS
-5303 GSGNGQNIVVNGSAA
+5303 GTGNGPNIVVNGSVV

-5329 YTRTGTTVVADL
+5329 YTRAGNVVTADL
-5341 PGGHGFSATQSIIV
+5341 PGGHGFSVGQSITV
-5355 LTGPTAS
+5355 ATGPT
-5362 TTATLAITAVSGNTI
+5362 TGTFAITAVSGNTI
-5377 TYTDSAS
+5377 TYTDTNT
-5384 GTASGY
+5384 GTATGY

-5406 NLTIG
+5406 DLTIG
-5411 SHTLTSSGGNGYGQ
+5411 SQTVTSTSGNNYGQ

-5435 SPIFNLGND
+5435 SPIFNLGTE
-5444 FVLGGGFG
+5444 FVLGGGS
-5452 AGGAANSIL
+5452 GAAGTTNSIL
-5461 TDGGQVILN
+5461 TDGGQVIFN
-5470 KIGTGTLW
+5470 KIGTGALW
-5478 IHSTNTTLDSPIY
+5478 VHSTNTTFNSPIY
-5491 INSGSLDFGNRSV
+5491 INAGALDFGNRSV
-5504 ANSSASLGTGPIH
+5504 ANSSASFGTGPIY
-5517 INPGAVLRLRNI
+5517 INAGATLRLRHI

-5538 KVSLTGA
+5538 KVSLIGT
-5545 PYAASLMRIMQA
+5545 PYAASLMRIMQG

-5591 WDQSAL
+5591 WDQSSL
-5597 GDGRVYFGAVTQD
+5597 GDGRVYFGAVSAD

-5629 SNNVVGGGSNNRA
+5629 ANNVVGGGSTNRA

-5662 GNLNDVG
+5662 GNLTDVG

-5677 SLAFFG
+5677 SLAAFG
-5683 PSGNFGAGQVHMS
+5683 PSGNYGAGQVHMS

-5704 TVVSRGSTLRTGV
+5704 TVVSRGSSLRTGV
-5717 TSTTTLA
+5717 TSTSTLA
-5724 GPFGAPGDSPIHVYG
+5724 GPFGAPGNNPIHVYG

-5759 TNIQLH
+5759 TNINLH
-5765 PGSSLIFLDNNA
+5765 PGSSLVFLDNNA

-5786 DDSTAI
+5786 DDATGIS
-5792 YLDGARLMLD
+5792 LDGARLVLD
-5802 AANSADLAGETVGDI
+5802 AVNNGDLSAETVGDI
-5817 FFDRGA
+5817 VFDRGA
-5823 RITTVNQGNSE
+5823 RIATVNQGTSE
-5834 ILLTANSITRASP
+5834 ILLTAGSIARATP

-5857 LVFLPSNSANLGLP
+5857 MVFVPGTSANLGLP
-5871 SITNNAE
+5871 STTNNAE

-5885 PTVSAVSAVA
+5885 PVVSAVSAVA
-5895 SMLPGYFIDGTA
+5895 NMLPGYFIDGTG
-5907 GRFVTYGTN
+5907 GRFVTYGAN
-5916 GVTPVGDGSMVAFT
+5916 GVTPVADGSMVAFT

-5938 VVNMVANVTLPD
+5938 IVNMTGNVTLPD
-5950 FNPVIFGLRMGA
+5950 FNPVIFGLRIAGNI
-5962 ASLTLNSPTGA
+5962 TLSSPTGA
-5973 NNDATITFGGSGSDV
+5973 NNDATITFGGSGSDI

-5994 TATGVINPNLKFG
+5994 TTTGTIHPNLKFG
-6007 VNGTNEALFYLGGAL
+6007 VNGTNEALFYLGGTL

-6037 SGQLN
+6037 GGQMN
-6042 ISSDQSDAARGIG
+6042 ITNDQSDAARGIG

-6062 FINEGAVNLT
+6062 FINEGSVNLT
-6072 TFGSAGNADASNIIV
+6072 AFGAAGNAVASNVIV
-6087 LGGNQISTPTL
+6087 LNGNQIGTPTL

-6110 YTYSSGRIIAVDNG
+6110 YTYSSGSIITVDNG
-6124 IIDWDAGADDR
+6124 VIDWDAGADDR

-6142 EIQQSGGINQGPT
+6142 EIQQSGGIGQGPA

-6167 ARNRSILS
+6167 ARNRSILA
-6175 AGSLTLTSNAILNVD
+6175 AGSLTVTNNAILNVD

-6201 NNNGAY
+6201 SNNGAY
-6207 LTTGISTGISV
+6207 LTSGISTGISV

-6223 AARLTKWGDGYLYIR
+6223 TARLTKWGDGYLYIR

-6246 TVVIDQGAIHVT
+6246 TVVIDQGAVHVT
-6258 NNNSLGGGDIIVNR
+6258 NNNSLGSGDVIVNR

-6280 ANFEQTNSSLTYN
+6280 ANFVQTNSSLTYN
-6293 EGSIERWSVNGA
+6293 EGSMERWSVNNA

-6324 TTNVVVTLNGG
+6324 TTNVAVTLNGG

-6362 ITFTLASDSFV
+6362 ISFTLAGDSFV

-6424 TVILSGGNTYEGGTD
+6424 TVILSGSNSYQGGTD

-6448 RDDALPTTTRLTTM
+6448 RDNALPTNTRLTTM

-6477 VLTNPGTP
+6477 ILTNPGTP
-6485 STTANATS
+6485 STAVNTTS

-6505 LTVGNMVTSNFAY
+6505 LTVGNTVTTNFAY

-6523 HNVSLTKTGTATFT
+6523 HNVSLTKAGTATFT

-6545 GKTTVDGGSLVL
+6545 GKTTVEGGTLTL
-6557 GTNGTMDDSSWIEVT
+6557 GTNGTIDDSSWLEVS
-6572 SGARMDFFMKVGGYT
+6572 SGARMDFLMKLSGYT
-6587 FDGVVSGGGVDP
+6587 FDGVVSGGGVDV
-6599 AGTTFASAA
+6599 AGTTFASVI
-6608 NAGRIGGTLIVGDN
+6608 NAGRIDGSLIMGDH
-6622 TGLVSGIGTL
+6622 TGLVSSIGTL

-6638 SPTDIATAGDQI
+6638 LATDISTAGNQI

-6659 VLGGGLTGAS
+6659 TLSGGLTGAS
-6669 PVAPVT
+6669 PIAPVT
-6675 RLTLQLNGATA
+6675 RLTLQLNGPTATA
-6686 TLVGLGLSS
+6686 IGLGLTPGESIL
-6695 GDSDVQAFIAG
+6695 DFVTN
-6706 LPSGTPLQQDT
+6706 LPTTQLDT
-6717 LNGLAGNLGNHDYVN
+6717 LNGQAGNLGNHDYVN
-6732 VTGALQLS
+6732 VGGLLMLN

-6749 YGGYSPAYG
+6749 YGSYQPVYG
-6758 DLFNLMDWFRLF
+6758 DVFNLLDWAVLV
-6770 EGDFNVAADLSLPAL
+6770 EGDFNVASDLLLPAL
-6785 PAGQVWDTSL
+6785 PSGNFWDTSL
-6795 FFSHGVIVVVP
+6795 FISHGVIVVVP

-6816 GLCVLFIRRRR
+6816 GLCALFIRRRRR